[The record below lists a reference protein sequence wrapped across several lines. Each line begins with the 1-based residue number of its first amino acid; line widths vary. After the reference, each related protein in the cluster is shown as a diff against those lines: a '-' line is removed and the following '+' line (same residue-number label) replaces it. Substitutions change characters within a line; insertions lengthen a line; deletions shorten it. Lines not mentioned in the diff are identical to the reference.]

1 MTIFIWNLYEK
12 SFTPYH
18 AQLAP
23 KKYVHRHGM
32 ARQANK
38 QSKTFQDSK
47 VKAMI
52 RFTKKYVLNN
62 TRYYHFSILLFAFFF
77 DNAIKTA
84 LINIYKNKNHQC
96 GLEYAIKAETDYQN
110 ARKISHPE
118 EYEDDDWEDE
128 EEEEVVAEVEDDE
141 DDE

>member
-1 MTIFIWNLYEK
+1 MSIDMEWPDKPTNN
-12 SFTPYH
+12 
-18 AQLAP
+18 P
-23 KKYVHRHGM
+23 KL
-32 ARQANK
+32 
-38 QSKTFQDSK
+38 SKTQKLRQWSDLQ
-47 VKAMI
+47 
-52 RFTKKYVLNN
+52 KKYVLNN